1 MEYTGEHLFY
11 GDLGRFFVILSF
23 TTSLLAAWAY
33 AMYWQRDDRT
43 SWRSLGRSSYVL
55 HAISVFGIVG
65 TLFYMMLN
73 HYYEYSYV
81 WSHTSNDLPAR
92 YMFSSFWEG
101 QEGSFLLWMFWH
113 AVLGLIVMWKAKS
126 WESSTMVVIVVI
138 QAFLASMLMG
148 IYLGDL
154 KIGQSPF
161 VLIREL
167 PEYFGLPWTQN
178 QNYLLLIEE
187 FTDGRGLNPL
197 LQNYWMTIHPP
208 TLFLGFASTLIPFA
222 YAIAGLLTGRHKEW
236 VKPALPWAFFSV
248 GILGIGILMGGA
260 WAYEALSFG
269 GFWAWDPVENA
280 SLVPWLMMAGAA
292 HLLLIQKNRGGS
304 LPSAYMLTIL
314 SFLLI
319 LYSTFLTRSGILG
332 DSSVHS
338 FVDLGLSGQLLIL
351 LLGIIAASLFLYFW
365 KFKEFKK
372 HSVEDELSSREFWM
386 FIGAMVLL
394 LSSLQ
399 ITFSTSM
406 PVWNALVGPE
416 GLVSIF
422 SDKLGAPEDPIGHFN
437 RYQLP
442 FAIVAGILVAFGQF
456 LTYRRTTG
464 GAFWKTLSVSIVTS
478 LLLSVLIVMSLGMT
492 NPMYMIMLFTS
503 LWAVVANLDFWFRAG
518 RKWNGISGPSVA
530 HVGFG
535 LILLGTLIS
544 QGEQKVITQNDSF
557 LSEDLPANE
566 NLLLTLNDTIDS
578 RGYKLEWTNRHQ
590 DDRNIYFN
598 LNVWE
603 PGSENVSFQLEPY
616 FQINERMGNVPEPS
630 TQHYW
635 NRDIYTHVTYADLRD
650 SSERFNPW
658 QNEIEAQLVK
668 GDPHYIYG
676 KYQLTLDSVNV
687 FGIDTMGGRI
697 SGATVGAALSI
708 RTMDDSVYHTQP
720 VYRITPNGE
729 SFEDGII
736 DEIGLKFR
744 FSEAD
749 AESQKIIIKG
759 WQNRAVQPDVIIVKA
774 IMFPYINILWIGSIL
789 MGIGSFM
796 AVYQRIVRDKKN

>member
-1 MEYTGEHLFY
+1 MEYIGEHLFV

-23 TTSLLAAWAY
+23 ATSILALFAY
-33 AMYWQRDDRT
+33 GKFWQREDRLE
-43 SWRSLGRSSYVL
+43 WRKLGRASYL
-55 HAISVFGIVG
+55 MHAISVFGIVG

-81 WSHTSNDLPAR
+81 WNHTSNELPTR

-113 AVLGLIVMWKAKS
+113 AVLGIIVMFTAKK
-126 WESSTMVVIVVI
+126 WESSTMSVIVVI
-138 QAFLASMLMG
+138 QAFLASMLLG
-148 IYLGDL
+148 IYIGDT
-154 KIGQSPF
+154 KIGLSPF
-161 VLIREL
+161 LLIREL
-167 PEYFGLPWTQN
+167 PEYIGLPWTKN
-178 QNYLLLIEE
+178 ANYLLLIDE
-187 FTDGRGLNPL
+187 FKNGRGLNPL

-222 YAIAGLLTGRHKEW
+222 YAIGGLLTGNHKDW

-280 SLVPWLMMAGAA
+280 SLVPWLMMVGAA

-304 LPSAYMLTIL
+304 LPSAYLLTIL

-338 FVDLGLSGQLLIL
+338 FVDLGLHAQLLL
-351 LLGIIAASLFLYFW
+351 VLLGFVIGSFALYFW
-365 KFKEFKK
+365 RFKQFKK
-372 HSVEDELSSREFWM
+372 MGKEDELSSREFWM

-399 ITFSTSM
+399 ITFSTSI
-406 PVWNALVGPE
+406 PVWNSLFGPDGWIPLFTE
-416 GLVSIF
+416 
-422 SDKLGAPEDPIGHFN
+422 KLANPNDPVQHYN

-442 FAIVAGILVAFGQF
+442 FAIVTGLLVAFGQF
-456 LTYRRTTG
+456 LTYKRST
-464 GAFWKTLSVSIVTS
+464 AKQFWKSISASIFITL
-478 LLLSVLIVMSLGMT
+478 VLTVVMVLTLGMKH
-492 NPMYMIMLFTS
+492 PLYIVMLFTS
-503 LWAVVANLDFWFRAG
+503 TWAVIANLDFWFRVG
-518 RKWNGISGPSVA
+518 RKWKGISGPSVA

-535 LILLGTLIS
+535 MILLGTLIS
-544 QGEQKVITQNDSF
+544 QGQQEVITQNQSF
-557 LSEDLPANE
+557 LADDLPANK
-566 NLLLTLNDTIDS
+566 NKLLVLNDTAET
-578 RGYKLEWTNRHQ
+578 RGYKMQWTNRST
-590 DDRNIYFN
+590 DGRNIYFD
-598 LNVWE
+598 LNIWE
-603 PGSENVSFQLEPY
+603 PGDENVSFSVQPF

-650 SSERFNPW
+650 SATRFNPW
-658 QNEIEAQLVK
+658 QNEIEAQLEVS
-668 GDPHYIYG
+668 DPHFIFN
-676 KYQLTLDSVNV
+676 KHQLTLDSVIV
-687 FGIDTMGGRI
+687 YDIQAADGQF

-708 RTMDDSVYHTQP
+708 RTMQDSIYHAIP
-720 VYRITPNGE
+720 IYHITTEGE
-729 SFEDGII
+729 SFEDAII
-736 DEIGLKFR
+736 EEVGLKFQ
-744 FSEAD
+744 FASAD
-749 AESQKIIIKG
+749 ANQQKIIIKA
-759 WQNRAVQPDVIIVKA
+759 WEHREAQEDVIIVQA
-774 IMFPYINILWIGSIL
+774 IVFPYINILWIGCIL

-796 AVYQRIVRDKKN
+796 AVYQRLKKKS